1 MVKRIIRG
9 LFALGFMALI
19 GLGGHFVLKQQRRVE
34 SLSAETTA
42 IVLSKQIISRSKH
55 TGGTSGKTT
64 CYHKPIVHFRFEVQ
78 DRTFS
83 STSIFPH
90 DFEVGGMM
98 VFTRAPLDKFEVDQ
112 ETKAYYNPDD
122 PKQACLVRRPSW
134 EPYAG
139 VLGSMIALCIV
150 LATWPLQQTQG
161 SAARRWKALLI
172 AVLWHAVGLAVAGHY
187 FYLAGLDYGGGALLL
202 FGFYTLLGLMPVGTV
217 LRESK
222 SSDLAGRLQGAV
234 MASLF
239 GTLFGF
245 WVGFAANYLAAFF
258 RASATVRIRC
268 MGYGMAIPAVL
279 FLIVGLLFAK
289 ESEPNGEG
297 EADEL
302 SERIRAAQDSES
314 DGRGQ

>member
-9 LFALGFMALI
+9 LFALGFTALV

-42 IVLSKQIISRSKH
+42 IVLSKEILSKYVR
-55 TGGTSGKTT
+55 TSGTSSTPT
-64 CYHKPIVHFRFEVQ
+64 RSEKPIVNFRFEVQ

-90 DFEVGGMM
+90 DFALGGMKAL
-98 VFTRAPLDKFEVDQ
+98 TRAPLDRFEVDQ

-202 FGFYTLLGLMPVGTV
+202 FGFYTLLGLMPVSTV
-217 LRESK
+217 LREFK
-222 SSDLAGRLQGAV
+222 SSESADRLGGGV
-234 MASLF
+234 LFSLI
-239 GTLFGF
+239 GTFCGIWL
-245 WVGFAANYLAAFF
+245 GFAASYVAGHLH
-258 RASATVRIRC
+258 ASATVKARC
-268 MGYGMAIPAVL
+268 MGYGLAIPTVL
-279 FLIVGLLFAK
+279 FLILGLLFAK
-289 ESEPNGEG
+289 RIEPSGEDDG
-297 EADEL
+297 SQEEG
-302 SERIRAAQDSES
+302 AAQES
-314 DGRGQ
+314 